1 MKKNLVFFLAVMMFS
16 CSGGGE
22 EPIPDTIET
31 PQVIVPVEGCQG
43 GRIENANPNGDRTTL
58 VWAEEFEEDGAP
70 CVKNWN
76 HETIPPNNGSWWNE
90 EVQYYTDRR
99 DNSIVE
105 DGVLKI
111 IAKKEN

>member
-1 MKKNLVFFLAVMMFS
+1 MQIL
-16 CSGGGE
+16 
-22 EPIPDTIET
+22 T
-31 PQVIVPVEGCQG
+31 
-43 GRIENANPNGDRTTL
+43 GDRTTL

-111 IAKKEN
+111 IAKKRKLPFQRIYLSPNDNSTSF